1 MPSRWSELDTDAEH
15 LPHGVECIG
24 YDADTQ
30 VYTFRDTDGSLWEGA
45 PGCRY
50 GAMHQVSGPSTT
62 AARPLSPLSCHEED
76 EEETIGSSGPFLG
89 RHKRSSSD
97 KISWRSEMM
106 PLLNFFLLVAV
117 ALLVLMYVLGR
128 AGSGKEIQ
136 RADGSNSTARECT
149 QGMEKYVVKL
159 GDTCWAVAQDRG
171 IEVADLV
178 RGNEALDCDKL
189 AVGEVLC
196 LMVPLDV

>member
-1 MPSRWSELDTDAEH
+1 
-15 LPHGVECIG
+15 
-24 YDADTQ
+24 
-30 VYTFRDTDGSLWEGA
+30 
-45 PGCRY
+45 
-50 GAMHQVSGPSTT
+50 
-62 AARPLSPLSCHEED
+62 
-76 EEETIGSSGPFLG
+76 
-89 RHKRSSSD
+89 
-97 KISWRSEMM
+97 MM